1 MSTLKITKS
10 DWDILKIKLTR
21 KYISLT
27 EEDLAYNEGEEEVLV
42 NRLAKRLNRKP
53 EYVIFTLAK
62 QLADLDNARL

>member
-27 EEDLAYNEGEEEVLV
+27 EEDLAYNEGEEDVLIS
-42 NRLAKRLNRKP
+42 RLAKRLQRKP
-53 EYVIFTLAK
+53 EYVVFTLAK
-62 QLADLDNARL
+62 QLADLDSARV